1 MINIHKI
8 SAQNINQ
15 KGKTMKRILSLIL
28 TLIMISSCLI
38 VTAGA
43 TDAPSYTV
51 SSRIDLKKLGD
62 YATHGNHQTRT
73 VHTSHGDYAAYITGT
88 YTDDR
93 GQTVNKW
100 SLMKI
105 DVESGSYTTIFTG
118 EKYFDSSQV
127 SLLVDKDENVWAITS
142 TSDSKRNLTTEGF
155 DCRAHRLDAVTG
167 EVTSY
172 TRIISGGAQ
181 DGYGYATCYYD
192 EAFDRIIVMHAG
204 GDYVEGKKKASF
216 NWTIFDLKKN
226 QWQARVRYAML
237 DSRHCYMFGFADG
250 KGGLIMIA
258 QRDIKAASLGYP
270 EVGSNE
276 GITSS
281 DWQYMSQHGITRW
294 AADYCWDQLDLYYF
308 PKITESKYTKYTVC
322 EADYS
327 KVLGTQAQRNTLEY
341 RLKNYYPA
349 IQNNNGGD
357 FLLTKTAEG
366 RLLLHITYNKALIQ
380 AAMDR
385 SKGSESKWYHQVW
398 DVTDGAD
405 YCAKLYDGVLVD
417 EMAGESGFG
426 FRLYED
432 TEGNVNI
439 IQTHNGALTIL
450 RAEYDGVG
458 GYNYYQVG
466 DTVTVS
472 GAANLVNISSHRG
485 GSITD
490 NKFNILYS
498 VSSKYAITQV
508 TLSPV
513 AYEPI
518 QCQHV
523 WEISESECFSPTCAG
538 PGYNIYRCTYCNVS
552 QREDL
557 SATGHF
563 FEVTSGQA
571 PTCTEDGSFKYTC
584 TVCSRTKTETL
595 YATGHSIVPL
605 SVNPATCTEDGFEVW
620 YCENGCGHTEKTT
633 LPATGHSY
641 EDGSCTECGGADPD
655 RVPEYEAGDVNGDGA
670 VNAKDVNTMK
680 RFLSG
685 AAAPSEAERAS
696 ADVNLDG
703 AFNTLDANALIRL
716 VAGT

>member
-1 MINIHKI
+1 
-8 SAQNINQ
+8 
-15 KGKTMKRILSLIL
+15 MKRILSLIL
-28 TLIMISSCLI
+28 ALITISSCLI

-105 DVESGSYTTIFTG
+105 DVESGSYTTVFTG
-118 EKYFDSSQV
+118 EKYYDSSQV
-127 SLLVDKDENVWAITS
+127 SLLVDKDENIWAITS
-142 TSDSKRNLTTEGF
+142 TSDYKRNLTTEGF

-172 TRIISGGAQ
+172 TSIISGGAQ

-204 GDYVEGKKKASF
+204 GDYVEGQKKASF

-226 QWQARVRYAML
+226 QWQTRVRYAML

-250 KGGLIMIA
+250 KGGLFIVA
-258 QRDIKAASLGYP
+258 QRDIKAKSLGYP
-270 EVGSNE
+270 EITNNDGL
-276 GITSS
+276 TSS
-281 DWQYMSQHGITRW
+281 DFTYLNRIGAKRQ

-308 PKITESKYTKYTVC
+308 PKITESKYIEYSVC

-327 KVLGTQAQRNTLEY
+327 QVSGTASERGTLRY
-341 RLKNYYPA
+341 RLNNYYSA
-349 IQNNNGGD
+349 VQNNNGGD
-357 FLLTKTAEG
+357 VLLTESADG
-366 RLLLHITYNKALIQ
+366 RMLLHITYNKALIQ

-398 DVTDGAD
+398 DVTDGSYAK
-405 YCAKLYDGVLVD
+405 KLYNGVLVD
-417 EMAGESGFG
+417 EMAGDPGYG

-450 RAEYDGVG
+450 RTEYDGVG

-513 AYEPI
+513 AYEPVE
-518 QCQHV
+518 CQHV
-523 WEISESECFSPTCAG
+523 WELSESECFSPTCAG

-552 QREDL
+552 ERENL
-557 SATGHF
+557 PAKGHSF
-563 FEVTSGQA
+563 DMVEKQD
-571 PTCTEDGSFKYTC
+571 PTCTEEGYAKYVC
-584 TVCSRTKTETL
+584 TVCSRTKTDIL
-595 YATGHSIVPL
+595 PALDHSYAGGV
-605 SVNPATCTEDGFEVW
+605 
-620 YCENGCGHTEKTT
+620 CENCGE
-633 LPATGHSY
+633 
-641 EDGSCTECGGADPD
+641 ADPD
-655 RVPEYEAGDVNGDGA
+655 FISNYTKGDLNGDSSI
-670 VNAKDVNTMK
+670 NSIDSNIMK
-680 RFLSG
+680 RIVSG
-685 AAAPSEAERAS
+685 VASVSDAQINAA
-696 ADVNLDG
+696 
-703 AFNTLDANALIRL
+703 DANGDSKINSFDTNLLARFI
-716 VAGT
+716 AGYADLAEG

>member
-1 MINIHKI
+1 
-8 SAQNINQ
+8 
-15 KGKTMKRILSLIL
+15 MKRALSFILSLI
-28 TLIMISSCLI
+28 MAASCLVI
-38 VTAGA
+38 PAIAAEV
-43 TDAPSYTV
+43 PSY
-51 SSRIDLKKLGD
+51 SIGSRIELAKFGD

-73 VHTSHGDYAAYITGT
+73 VHTSHGDYAAYITGS
-88 YTDDR
+88 YTDSR
-93 GQTVNKW
+93 GYTVDKW

-105 DVESGSYTTIFTG
+105 DTATGKSTVVFVG

-142 TSDSKRNLTTEGF
+142 TSDSRRNLSGEGI
-155 DCRAHRLDAVTG
+155 DSRAHRLDAKTG

-172 TRIISGGAQ
+172 QSIISGGAQ

-192 EAFDRIIVMHAG
+192 EAYDRIIVMHAG
-204 GDYVEGKKKASF
+204 GDYVEGQNKASF

-226 QWQARVRYAML
+226 QWQTRVRIARIE
-237 DSRHCYMFGFADG
+237 SRHCYMFGYADG

-281 DWQYMSQHGITRW
+281 DRQYMSQHGITRW

-308 PKITESKYTKYTVC
+308 PKITESKFTKYTVC

-366 RLLLHITYNKALIQ
+366 RMLLHITYNKALIQ

-405 YCAKLYDGVLVD
+405 YCAKLYEGVLVD

-432 TEGNVNI
+432 SKGNVNI
-439 IQTHNGALTIL
+439 IQSHNGALTIL
-450 RAEYDGVG
+450 RTQYDGKG
-458 GYNYYQVG
+458 GYTYHKVG
-466 DTVTVS
+466 TSQTLT
-472 GAANLVNISSHRG
+472 GAGNMFSISSHRG

-490 NKFNILYS
+490 DKMNVIYAAS
-498 VSSKYAITQV
+498 GKYMFYQA

-513 AYEPI
+513 AYDTVE
-518 QCQHV
+518 CQHA
-523 WEISESECFSPTCAG
+523 WKLSESECFSAWAPDIIFTAVHTATFHREKTFL
-538 PGYNIYRCTYCNVS
+538 PGDTALTLWKSRLPPV
-552 QREDL
+552 QRRDTQST
-557 SATGHF
+557 SAPYAAAQKLKLFPQRDTIWF
-563 FEVTSGQA
+563 PSPQA
-571 PTCTEDGSFKYTC
+571 PPPAPRTDLRYGSAKTAADAPKEPLPPKQV
-584 TVCSRTKTETL
+584 TATLTAPVQIAVRPTPTALLQSPAILTET
-595 YATGHSIVPL
+595 
-605 SVNPATCTEDGFEVW
+605 
-620 YCENGCGHTEKTT
+620 
-633 LPATGHSY
+633 
-641 EDGSCTECGGADPD
+641 D
-655 RVPEYEAGDVNGDGA
+655 R
-670 VNAKDVNTMK
+670 
-680 RFLSG
+680 
-685 AAAPSEAERAS
+685 
-696 ADVNLDG
+696 
-703 AFNTLDANALIRL
+703 
-716 VAGT
+716 

>member
-1 MINIHKI
+1 
-8 SAQNINQ
+8 
-15 KGKTMKRILSLIL
+15 MKRALSFILSLI
-28 TLIMISSCLI
+28 MAASCLVI
-38 VTAGA
+38 PAMAAEV
-43 TDAPSYTV
+43 PSYTV
-51 SSRIDLKKLGD
+51 GSRIKLATYGD

-73 VHTSHGDYAAYITGT
+73 VHTSHGDYAAYITGS
-88 YTDDR
+88 YTDSK
-93 GQTVNKW
+93 GYTVDKW

-105 DVESGSYTTIFTG
+105 DTATGKSTVVFVG

-142 TSDSKRNLTTEGF
+142 TSDSRRNLASEGF
-155 DCRAHRLDAVTG
+155 DCRAHRLDAKTG

-172 TRIISGGAQ
+172 QSIISGGAQ

-192 EAFDRIIVMHAG
+192 EAYDRIIVMHAG
-204 GDYVEGKKKASF
+204 GDYVEGQNRASF

-226 QWQARVRYAML
+226 QWQPRVRTARIE
-237 DSRHCYMFGFADG
+237 SRHCYMFGYADG

-281 DWQYMSQHGITRW
+281 DKQYMSQHGITRW

-308 PKITESKYTKYTVC
+308 PNITSSKFTKYTVC

-432 TEGNVNI
+432 TKGNVNI
-439 IQTHNGALTIL
+439 IQSHNGALTIL
-450 RAEYDGVG
+450 RTQYDGKG
-458 GYNYYQVG
+458 GYTYHKVG
-466 DTVTVS
+466 SSKTLQ
-472 GAANLVNISSHRG
+472 GAGNMFSISSHRG

-490 NKFNILYS
+490 DKMNVI
-498 VSSKYAITQV
+498 YAASGRYMFYQA

-513 AYEPI
+513 AYDTVE
-518 QCQHV
+518 CQHV
-523 WEISESECFSPTCAG
+523 WALSESECFSATCAG
-538 PGYNIYRCTYCNVS
+538 PGYNIYRCTYCNLS
-552 QREDL
+552 ERENL
-557 SATGHF
+557 PARGHSF
-563 FEVTSGQA
+563 DVVEKQD
-571 PTCTEDGSFKYTC
+571 PTCTEEGYAKYVC
-584 TVCSRTKTETL
+584 TVCSRTKSETL
-595 YATGHSIVPL
+595 PSTGHNMVPL
-605 SVNPATCTEDGFEVW
+605 SASPATCTEDGFEVW
-620 YCENGCGHTEKTT
+620 FCENGCGCTERTT
-633 LPATGHSY
+633 TPKTGHSY
-641 EDGSCTECGGADPD
+641 VDGSCANCGEADPD
-655 RVPEYEAGDVNGDGA
+655 SVIAKPGDLNGDGQINSMDVNIIKRFLAGVVTPTDSQSAAADVNGDGA
-670 VNAKDVNTMK
+670 FT
-680 RFLSG
+680 S
-685 AAAPSEAERAS
+685 
-696 ADVNLDG
+696 LDS
-703 AFNTLDANALIRL
+703 NALSRII
-716 VAGT
+716 AGN